1 MIYLDSAATTVPFD
15 SVLEEELLINKSY
28 FANASSIHNF
38 GFQSKKVYEKAKT
51 NILKLLHLER
61 SFDLVFTSGASE
73 SNNLVLRE
81 ITKHFKNRGKTI
93 LVSAI
98 EHPSVLLTA
107 KSLEKEGFNVVEI
120 PVGENG
126 LVDLDKFKSLL
137 NNDVILVS
145 IMTVNNEIGVIQNFK
160 ELSNEIRKYP
170 KILFHTDA
178 TQSLGKEIIDYS
190 IFDFISFSAH
200 KFHSTKGTG
209 GLIFNKK
216 ISFTPFVIGGSQQNN
231 LRAGTLDIAS
241 YAGAALALELTM
253 AKLKENYKHICDLRD
268 FLIEQISLIDE
279 ISLNSNSFCTPY
291 IVNFSLKKHKASV
304 IVEGLSER
312 EIYVSSVSACSSKK
326 ENVSYVILAMGK
338 SLQEASNTI
347 RVSFSETNTI
357 EELKI
362 FIENLKALLREVR
375 PL

>member
-1 MIYLDSAATTVPFD
+1 MIYLDSAATTDPFD

-107 KSLEKEGFNVVEI
+107 KSLEKDGFNVVEI
-120 PVGENG
+120 PVDENG
-126 LVDLDKFKSLL
+126 LIDLDKFKSLL

-145 IMTVNNEIGVIQNFK
+145 IMTVNNEIGVIQNFT

-241 YAGAALALELTM
+241 YAGAALALELTT

-357 EELKI
+357 DELKI
-362 FIENLKALLREVR
+362 FIENLKVLLSEVR